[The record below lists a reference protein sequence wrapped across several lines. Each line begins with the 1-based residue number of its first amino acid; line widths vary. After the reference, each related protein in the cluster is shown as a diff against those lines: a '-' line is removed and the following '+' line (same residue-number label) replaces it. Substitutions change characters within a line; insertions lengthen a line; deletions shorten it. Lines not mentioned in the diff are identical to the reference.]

1 MMWIDS
7 AEEFQAG
14 SREVIN
20 PHALQ
25 ILVSTPD
32 TPFSQVGKASVQ
44 GIQLQLGNCV
54 HRIRGK
60 VPQQGKG
67 TRRANMNKSCI

>member
-7 AEEFQAG
+7 AEELQAG

-44 GIQLQLGNCV
+44 GIQLQLGNSV
-54 HRIRGK
+54 
-60 VPQQGKG
+60 
-67 TRRANMNKSCI
+67 CIGLEGRYHSREREPEQPT